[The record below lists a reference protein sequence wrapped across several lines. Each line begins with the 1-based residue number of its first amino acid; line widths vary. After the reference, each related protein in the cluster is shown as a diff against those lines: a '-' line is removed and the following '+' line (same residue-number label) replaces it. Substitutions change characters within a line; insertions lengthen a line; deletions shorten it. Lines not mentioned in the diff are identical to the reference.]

1 MAGNSFL
8 KGRESTMRNLKK
20 IIPAFGLTALI
31 ALSGCGEAA
40 EAPPTA
46 GAEPEGLVLAADEA
60 WARSA
65 AEEYAAENPGVKI
78 EIISCR
84 TATELVSALGRGEA
98 VDMYLVQLDDPFT
111 GDVTEEMW
119 GLSADLKARFAE
131 LGTELVGGLEGAM
144 EYGGELRLLP
154 LDFTLYTF
162 ISPLGEMPAS
172 LPEAEALAEGA
183 GTPLFA
189 PYRDRENL
197 TAWLLPYLIDSV
209 SSGDTAQYREL
220 ARLLENHEGEL
231 APAEEG
237 ECLFDMRFLNASAS
251 FALPAYAEGCVFG
264 IPGSDARA
272 FYSPNLVFGIVS
284 GSEKA
289 DAAWD
294 FLKTFYDGYSPDG
307 DAGAFPAVKAE
318 FDRLIGERLG
328 EGAPPEAAAAAAAL
342 AYEADAAAPGMSQG
356 ETLRESAELQAL
368 ISAGE

>member
-1 MAGNSFL
+1 M
-8 KGRESTMRNLKK
+8 
-20 IIPAFGLTALI
+20 
-31 ALSGCGEAA
+31 
-40 EAPPTA
+40 
-46 GAEPEGLVLAADEA
+46 
-60 WARSA
+60 
-65 AEEYAAENPGVKI
+65 
-78 EIISCR
+78 
-84 TATELVSALGRGEA
+84 
-98 VDMYLVQLDDPFT
+98 
-111 GDVTEEMW
+111 
-119 GLSADLKARFAE
+119 
-131 LGTELVGGLEGAM
+131 
-144 EYGGELRLLP
+144 
-154 LDFTLYTF
+154 
-162 ISPLGEMPAS
+162 
-172 LPEAEALAEGA
+172 
-183 GTPLFA
+183 
-189 PYRDRENL
+189 
-197 TAWLLPYLIDSV
+197 
-209 SSGDTAQYREL
+209 
-220 ARLLENHEGEL
+220 